1 MTEDIIAPENYPKE
15 ENISS
20 ISLIEEMKK
29 SYLDYAMS
37 VIVSRAL
44 PDCRDG
50 LKPVHR
56 RILYAMNE
64 SGYTYNKA
72 YKKCARIVG
81 DVMGKYH
88 PHGDQAIYDSMVR
101 MAQSFSMRLE
111 LVDGQGNF
119 GSLDGDR
126 AAAMRYTEARLAK
139 ISEKIVT
146 DLDKNTVSFQENYDD
161 SLKEPTVLP
170 AQYPNLLVN
179 GASGIAVGMATNIAP
194 HNLGEVIDATLYC
207 IENPLASLQDLNK
220 LILGPDFPTGGII
233 IGNKG
238 ILDAFS
244 TGRGACVL
252 RSKTSI
258 EIFKKDR
265 EAIIVTEIPYQV
277 NKAKLVERIAET
289 VKDSIIEGISDL
301 RDESDRNGVRI
312 VIELKKDVDSNIV
325 LNKLY
330 KHTLLQTTF
339 NSNML
344 ALNKGKPEQM
354 NLIEIINAFV
364 DFREEVVTKRTVY
377 DLGKA
382 RNKAHVLIGL
392 VVANDN
398 IDEIIKLIK
407 SSKDTKEAREK
418 LIKTKWKLSE
428 SNNNFIILIEDQTSR
443 LDKGFYNLTETQAK
457 AILELKLHRLTSLE
471 REDIKKE
478 LQEIVLEI
486 KKYLQILNS
495 REILLNVIKLEL
507 VEIKK
512 EFSTPRKSEII
523 NKEYEQIDDISYI
536 QQEDIII
543 TISNNGYIKRSIL
556 DNYRAQ
562 NRGGKGKTGMS
573 TREEDIVKEIHFAT
587 THSKL
592 LVFSSLGKVYS
603 IRSHDIPE
611 ASLKARGKPII
622 NLLPFAEGEK
632 IATFLPLPLN
642 EDDWL
647 SYVIVFATKNGM
659 IRKNK
664 LIDVAKSGKR
674 ELRESGKLSIKLNEK
689 DELISVKIAS
699 NDQDIL
705 LSTHDGKCLRF
716 PIEKLRLFN
725 GLNSSGVTG
734 IKMEKNN
741 YVISLAILK
750 HSFIEMNIRQNYL
763 KSASESRKNKST
775 TNAKFEELHINEE
788 FLLSVTTKGYGKRSS
803 AYEYRISNRGG
814 KGITGIL
821 TTPKNGKV
829 IDSFVVQEN
838 DQIIL
843 VSDKGQIIRI
853 NINQVRIAGR
863 TTQGVSIFK
872 IPLEDNIV
880 NVSRVSDMDKNNL
893 SSEENNND

>member
-1 MTEDIIAPENYPKE
+1 MTEDIITPENYPKE

-64 SGYTYNKA
+64 SGYSYNKA

-146 DLDKNTVSFQENYDD
+146 DLDKETVSFQENYDD

-207 IENPLASLQDLNK
+207 MENPLANLQDLNK

-289 VKDSIIEGISDL
+289 VKESIIEGISDL

-312 VIELKKDVDSNIV
+312 VIELKKDVDSNII

-354 NLIEIINAFV
+354 NLIEIINAFI
-364 DFREEVVTKRTVY
+364 DFREEVVTKRTIY
-377 DLGKA
+377 DLAKA

-418 LIKTKWKLSE
+418 LVKTRWKLSE
-428 SNNNFIILIEDQTSR
+428 INNNFITLIEDQTSR
-443 LDKGFYNLTETQAK
+443 LDKGFYNLTATQAK
-457 AILELKLHRLTSLE
+457 AILELRLHRLTSLE
-471 REDIKKE
+471 RDDIKKE

-495 REILLNVIKLEL
+495 RETLLNVIKLEL

-543 TISNNGYIKRSIL
+543 TISNNGYLKRSIL

-622 NLLPFAEGEK
+622 NLLPFAENEK

-750 HSFIEMNIRQNYL
+750 HSFIEMNIRQDYL
-763 KSASESRKNKST
+763 KFASENRKNKST
-775 TNAKFEELHINEE
+775 TNKKFEELHINEE
-788 FLLSVTTKGYGKRSS
+788 FLLSITTKGYGKRSS

-829 IDSFVVQEN
+829 IDTFVVQEN

-872 IPLEDNIV
+872 IPSEDNIV
-880 NVSRVSDMDKNNL
+880 NVSRVSDMDENNL
-893 SSEENNND
+893 NSGENNND

>member
-1 MTEDIIAPENYPKE
+1 MTDDIFAPKNNPSE
-15 ENISS
+15 EKISS
-20 ISLIEEMKK
+20 ISLIEEMKN

-64 SGYTYNKA
+64 SGYHYNKA
-72 YKKCARIVG
+72 YKKSARIVG

-88 PHGDQAIYDSMVR
+88 PHGDAAIYDSMVR
-101 MAQSFSMRLE
+101 MAQEFSMRLE
-111 LVDGQGNF
+111 LIDGQGNF
-119 GSLDGDR
+119 GSLDGDPP
-126 AAAMRYTEARLAK
+126 AAMRYTEARLAK
-139 ISEKIVT
+139 ISEKIVA
-146 DLDKNTVSFQENYDD
+146 DLEKETITFQTNYDD
-161 SLKEPTVLP
+161 STKEPTVLP

-207 IENPLASLQDLNK
+207 IDNSTATSEELNNFV
-220 LILGPDFPTGGII
+220 LGPDFPTGGQI

-238 ILDAFS
+238 IKEAYKS
-244 TGRGACVL
+244 GKGACVL
-252 RSKTSI
+252 RSKTSV
-258 EIFKKDR
+258 ENFKKDR
-265 EAIIVTEIPYQV
+265 EAIIIHEVPYQV
-277 NKAKLVERIAET
+277 NKAKLIEKIADT
-289 VKDSIIEGISDL
+289 VKNNIIYGISDL
-301 RDESDRNGVRI
+301 RDESDRNGVRV
-312 VIELKKDVDSNIV
+312 VIELKKDVDANII
-325 LNKLY
+325 LNQLY

-354 NLIEIINAFV
+354 NLKDIISAFI

-377 DLGKA
+377 DLSRA
-382 RNKAHVLIGL
+382 RNKAHILIGL
-392 VVANDN
+392 VVSNDN
-398 IDEIIKLIK
+398 IDKIIELIK
-407 SSKDTKEAREK
+407 SSKDSKEAKTK
-418 LIKTKWKLSE
+418 LIKTKWKISK
-428 SNNNFIILIEDQTSR
+428 SNINFITLIEDKTNRVNRDTYSLTDAQT
-443 LDKGFYNLTETQAK
+443 K
-457 AILELKLHRLTSLE
+457 AILELRLHRLTSLE

-478 LQEIVLEI
+478 LELTVLEI
-486 KKYLQILNS
+486 KKYLEILNS
-495 REILLNVIKLEL
+495 RHKLLNVIKHEL
-507 VEIKK
+507 KEIKK
-512 EFSTPRKSEII
+512 EFSTPRLSEIVD
-523 NKEYEQIDDISYI
+523 KEYEQIDDINYI

-543 TISNNGYIKRSIL
+543 TISNNGYIKRSLL

-573 TREEDIVKEIHFAT
+573 TREEDFVKEIHLAT
-587 THSKL
+587 THTKL

-603 IRSHDIPE
+603 LRSHDIPE

-622 NLLPFAEGEK
+622 NLLPFVEGEK
-632 IATFLPLPLN
+632 IATFLPLPIS
-642 EDDWL
+642 EQDW
-647 SYVIVFATKNGM
+647 SNYIIVFVTKQGM

-674 ELRESGKLSIKLNEK
+674 DLRETGKLSIKLK
-689 DELISVKIAS
+689 DKDKLISVKIAS

-705 LSTHDGKCLRF
+705 LSTNDGKCLRF
-716 PIEKLRLFN
+716 PLEKLRLFT
-725 GLNSSGVTG
+725 GLNSSGVRG

-741 YVISLAILK
+741 FVISQAILK
-750 HSFIEMNIRQNYL
+750 HSFINMNIRQDYL
-763 KSASESRKNKST
+763 RFASENRKNNNF
-775 TNAKFEELHINEE
+775 TNAKFEDLQKNEE
-788 FLLSVTTKGYGKRSS
+788 FLLSITTKGYGKRSS

-821 TTPKNGKV
+821 TTSKNGKV
-829 IDSFVVQEN
+829 IDSFIVDEK

-843 VSDKGQIIRI
+843 VSDKGQIIRV

-872 IPLEDNIV
+872 IPQTDRIV
-880 NVSRVSDMDKNNL
+880 NVSRLK
-893 SSEENNND
+893 EFE